1 MTEKTAKKGH
11 VCKESGITTQG
22 KREVE
27 AGKLL
32 LLVFKLQVWS
42 MCRTLQDLI
51 ITINFLL
58 ANAELLKI
66 SETHCVMIE
75 NISSNK
81 TYLQLRCLKNKDLK
95 SKIRRRLEDRL
106 EEG

>member
-66 SETHCVMIE
+66 SETHCAMIE

>member
-1 MTEKTAKKGH
+1 
-11 VCKESGITTQG
+11 
-22 KREVE
+22 
-27 AGKLL
+27 
-32 LLVFKLQVWS
+32 
-42 MCRTLQDLI
+42 
-51 ITINFLL
+51 
-58 ANAELLKI
+58 
-66 SETHCVMIE
+66 MIE